1 MSISEL
7 GMGTEPTKTKNVS
20 KAKRPARDR
29 LEESILSLALKTGPD
44 VAAVDKHLATLS
56 RTHGDE
62 VYARFIHLISHLDF
76 PAVEARKHWEAV
88 VQHTTSLSSLLKR
101 RVDFRVGLADYFV
114 FKNPKI
120 THPKVIDLYLF
131 NETEAGN
138 LKDALTGLYNYR
150 YIQDTLPREIS
161 TARRL
166 GSPLSLIFLD
176 VDFFKAYNDQFGH
189 SAGNEAL
196 VAIAGVI
203 RGSIR
208 DMDLPCRYGGE
219 EFVVILPATDKFG
232 AMSVGERIVRLI
244 EHMKLPSPSPQGV
257 LTVSAGV
264 ASFPVDAADSAALVE
279 AADAAMYQAKA
290 WGKNRAVPFSTE
302 RRGANRQDREF
313 LGDCTVSMRTTFP
326 VLGRNLSQNGLF
338 FVAPTEMAPGH
349 NVDLVLKLPL
359 EEGKNQVICKARI
372 TRCEILGQEGYG
384 IGAAI
389 TYIPPWDR
397 LRFFQALEGQ
407 RPD

>member
-1 MSISEL
+1 M
-7 GMGTEPTKTKNVS
+7 
-20 KAKRPARDR
+20 
-29 LEESILSLALKTGPD
+29 
-44 VAAVDKHLATLS
+44 AAVDKHLAVLC

-76 PAVEARKHWEAV
+76 PAVEAKRHWEAV
-88 VQHTTSLSSLLKR
+88 VQHTNSLHADLKR

-150 YIQDTLPREIS
+150 YIQDTLPREIG

-166 GSPLSLIFLD
+166 GTALSLIFLD
-176 VDFFKAYNDQFGH
+176 VDFFKAYNDHFGH
-189 SAGNEAL
+189 NAGNEAL
-196 VAIAGVI
+196 TAIAGVI
-203 RGSIR
+203 RSGIR
-208 DMDLPCRYGGE
+208 DMDVPCRYGGE
-219 EFVVILPATDKFG
+219 EFVVLLPATDKFG
-232 AMSVGERIVRLI
+232 AISVGERIVRLI
-244 EHMKLPSPSPQGV
+244 EQMKLPAPSPQGV

-264 ASFPVDAADSAALVE
+264 ASFPADAADVASLLE

-290 WGKNRAVPFSTE
+290 WGKNRAVPFSNE
-302 RRGANRQDREF
+302 RRGANRQDMQFR
-313 LGDCTVSMRTTFP
+313 GDCTVSTKVTFS
-326 VLGRNLSQNGLF
+326 VQGRNLSQNGLF
-338 FVAPTEMAPGH
+338 FVAPTEMPPGR
-349 NVDLVLKLPL
+349 NLDLMLKLPL
-359 EEGKNQVICKARI
+359 DGAKNHVICKARV
-372 TRCEILGQEGYG
+372 TRCELMGQEGYG

-397 LRFFQALEGQ
+397 LRFFQAVEGQ